1 MVKNCYPQLF
11 LEKYKYIVKEEKIK
25 KYMSDDLEVYLR
37 IPTIKKKRLINKYLT
52 IMMMMMNHL
61 RKRITQSNCLDSK
74 HKNHFGDDD
83 SLEGEIY
90 LVNF

>member
-1 MVKNCYPQLF
+1 MKNCYPQLF
-11 LEKYKYIVKEEKIK
+11 LEKCKYIVKEEKIK

-61 RKRITQSNCLDSK
+61 RKRITQLNCLDSK

>member
-1 MVKNCYPQLF
+1 
-11 LEKYKYIVKEEKIK
+11 
-25 KYMSDDLEVYLR
+25 
-37 IPTIKKKRLINKYLT
+37 
-52 IMMMMMNHL
+52 MMMMMNHL
-61 RKRITQSNCLDSK
+61 RKRITQLNCLDSK